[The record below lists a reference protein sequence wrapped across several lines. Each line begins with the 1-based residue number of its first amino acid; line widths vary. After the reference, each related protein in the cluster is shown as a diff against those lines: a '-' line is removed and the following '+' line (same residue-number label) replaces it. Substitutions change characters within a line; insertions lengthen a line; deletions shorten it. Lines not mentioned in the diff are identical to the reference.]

1 MKIIGML
8 LITIGVV
15 DFAGSY
21 MEFDLWGG
29 FLGVQLPD
37 LLWKFSPYI
46 EMGLGYFIMNLGD
59 SKEV

>member
-1 MKIIGML
+1 MKFIGIL

>member
-8 LITIGVV
+8 LIAIGVI

-46 EMGLGYFIMNLGD
+46 EMTLG
-59 SKEV
+59 

>member
-1 MKIIGML
+1 MKFIGIL

-37 LLWKFSPYI
+37 LLWQFSPYI

>member
-8 LITIGVV
+8 LSAIGVI

-46 EMGLGYFIMNLGD
+46 EMTLGYFIMNLGD
-59 SKEV
+59 SKEA